1 MPAMQFK
8 KSKQNIK
15 KEEKDLKI
23 ADIDELSARL
33 DEKLKIGHEPKKTIL
48 KSQGSQ
54 KEEKSEKKNYTI
66 SLSKKIIAELE
77 EYLEDFGEFGESKSS
92 FVENAIFQSIQ
103 QRKIEMKQKLLDKIK
118 KLEL

>member
-1 MPAMQFK
+1 MQFK

-23 ADIDELSARL
+23 AGIDELSARL
-33 DEKLKIGHEPKKTIL
+33 DEKLKIGHEP
-48 KSQGSQ
+48 

-103 QRKIEMKQKLLDKIK
+103 KRKIEMKQKLLDKIK